1 MAVVRSGRSLRL
13 LTLHRILLELL
24 QNADGPMTLA
34 AIWKRVGESGCEM
47 NSADP
52 LAEINAVLNDL
63 RNNGYPFKRVGKNG
77 WKWGVG
83 RSFE

>member
-1 MAVVRSGRSLRL
+1 
-13 LTLHRILLELL
+13 
-24 QNADGPMTLA
+24 
-34 AIWKRVGESGCEM
+34 M